1 MKKYEDIIELP
12 HHISKKHPQMSKE
25 ARAAQFAP
33 FAALTGYGEAVNE
46 TARIT
51 DSKIELDEETKS
63 IINEKLNII
72 DTNIKIKPL
81 VTFTYFVPDKYKSGG
96 SYETVTGNARKID
109 MSNKCII
116 LTNKKKINI
125 DDLINVSDI

>member
-1 MKKYEDIIELP
+1 MKKYDDIIELP
-12 HHISKKHPQMSKE
+12 HYVSKKHPQMSKE

-51 DSKIELDEETKS
+51 DRKMELDEETKS

-72 DTNIKIKPL
+72 DTNIKLKPQ
-81 VTFTYFVPDKYKSGG
+81 VTITYFIPDKYKSGG
-96 SYETVTGNARKID
+96 SYETITGNVRQID
-109 MSNKCII
+109 IVNNCII
-116 LTNKKKINI
+116 LANRKKINI
-125 DDLINVSDI
+125 TDLVNISGI

>member
-1 MKKYEDIIELP
+1 MKNYEDIIELP
-12 HHISKKHPQMSKE
+12 HYVSKKHPQMSKE

-33 FAALTGYGEAVNE
+33 FAALTGYGEAVKE

-51 DSKIELDEETKS
+51 DAKIELDEETKS

-81 VTFTYFVPDKYKSGG
+81 VTFTYFVPDKYKNGG
-96 SYETVTGNARKID
+96 SYETVTGNVRKID
-109 MSNKCII
+109 VVNNIVI
-116 LTNKKKINI
+116 FTNKKAIKI
-125 DDLINVSDI
+125 SDIVNILEI

>member
-1 MKKYEDIIELP
+1 MKKYDDIIELP
-12 HHISKKHPQMSKE
+12 HYVSKRHPQMSKE

-72 DTNIKIKPL
+72 DTNIKSKPQ
-81 VTFTYFVPDKYKSGG
+81 VTITYFIPDKYKSGG
-96 SYETVTGNARKID
+96 SYEVTIGNVRQIDLINNKIV
-109 MSNKCII
+109 
-116 LTNKKKINI
+116 LTSKKKINI
-125 DDLINVSDI
+125 SDVVDISGV

>member
-1 MKKYEDIIELP
+1 MKKYDDIIELP
-12 HHISKKHPQMSKE
+12 HYVSKKHPQMSKE

-51 DSKIELDEETKS
+51 DRKMELDEETKS

-72 DTNIKIKPL
+72 DTNIKLKPQ
-81 VTFTYFVPDKYKSGG
+81 VTITYFVPDKYKNGG
-96 SYETVTGNARKID
+96 SYETVTGNVRKID
-109 MSNKCII
+109 VANNFIV
-116 LTNKKKINI
+116 LTNQNKINI
-125 DDLINVSDI
+125 TDLIRISGI